1 MGMSLAIIDQIT
13 GWSIIFI
20 IYEEIIQVF
29 CAKVVRIIGGPV
41 LSAIKSFLIKL
52 NRNIFS
58 NNFSNHS
65 LNQNFHNI

>member
-29 CAKVVRIIGGPV
+29 CAKVVRSNGGTALR
-41 LSAIKSFLIKL
+41 LSTE
-52 NRNIFS
+52 
-58 NNFSNHS
+58 
-65 LNQNFHNI
+65 